1 MSKKRKKQQMPL
13 IVVIALIIITAA
25 IKLFTG
31 NETKQISSVGTNAEY
46 AEITAETF
54 PEYDGEPYIVVNGNK
69 AYFDADELTTEP
81 FEIYSELDEL
91 GRCGAAYANICIDL
105 MPTESRES
113 ISSVHPSGWQS
124 VKYDFIEGKSLY
136 NRSHLIGF
144 QLAGENANEKNLITG
159 TRYLNAET
167 MLPFENE
174 IADYVKETDNHV
186 MYRVTPYF
194 EGDDLIAKGVLMEAY
209 SVEDKGKGV
218 SFNVFCYNIQPGVY
232 IDYSTGNNHATGE
245 IAMDTREVYIA
256 FLRPVFQRA
265 AA

>member
-1 MSKKRKKQQMPL
+1 MSRKRRKKMPL
-13 IVVIALIIITAA
+13 TFIIILIIIFAA
-25 IKLFTG
+25 VKWYGDHNTQQ
-31 NETKQISSVGTNAEY
+31 TTTVGENAEY
-46 AEITAETF
+46 IELSAESF

-69 AYFDADELTTEP
+69 AYFDADELTVEP
-81 FEIYSELDEL
+81 FEIYSDLDEL
-91 GRCGAAYANICIDL
+91 GRCGAAYANICVDL
-105 MPTESRES
+105 MPTEKRES

-159 TRYLNAET
+159 TRYFNAET

-174 IADYVKETDNHV
+174 IANYVKETENHV

-194 EGDDLIAKGVLMEAY
+194 EDDDLVAKGVLMEAY
-209 SVEDKGKGV
+209 SVEDNGEGV

-232 IDYSTGNNHATGE
+232 IDYSTGDNHADDD
-245 IAMDTREVYIA
+245 IAMDTRGIYIA
-256 FLRPVFQRA
+256 DIFSRRNA
-265 AA
+265 A

>member
-1 MSKKRKKQQMPL
+1 MKIKVYIKEKRMSRKRKNKQQISL
-13 IVVIALIIITAA
+13 IGVIALIVIAA
-25 IKLFTG
+25 AVKWFAGDEIQLTP
-31 NETKQISSVGTNAEY
+31 SVGKNAEY
-46 AEITAETF
+46 AEITADTF

-81 FEIYSELDEL
+81 FEIYSDLDEL
-91 GRCGAAYANICIDL
+91 GRCGAAYANICLDL
-105 MPTESRES
+105 MPTEPREN

-159 TRYLNAET
+159 TRYFNAET

-174 IADYVKETDNHV
+174 IADYVKETENHV

-194 EGDDLIAKGVLMEAY
+194 EGDDLVAKGVLMEAY
-209 SVEDKGKGV
+209 SVEDNGGGV
-218 SFNVFCYNIQPGVY
+218 EFNVFCYNVQPGVY
-232 IDYSTGNNHATGE
+232 IDYSTGDNHK
-245 IAMDTREVYIA
+245 Y
-256 FLRPVFQRA
+256 
-265 AA
+265 